1 MSSAFLVD
9 NILNDKDDT
18 HHHNHLSSDSDS
30 DATSTDLKDS
40 YCDSP
45 INEQNITCDDTK
57 LNLSE
62 GILRT
67 YNMIKE
73 NNCINV
79 ELCCAKCGYFQYC
92 KKSLDDDDNPDFK
105 CEKCNSC
112 EFLHE
117 KETILKESV
126 TKPVLKFSVSAI
138 LDKKDCVKVRNGEF
152 FFTIININQLKNLM
166 KSSS

>member
-9 NILNDKDDT
+9 NLLNDKDDT
-18 HHHNHLSSDSDS
+18 HHNHHHHNQLLSDSDS
-30 DATSTDLKDS
+30 DATSGDLKDS

-73 NNCINV
+73 SNCIGV
-79 ELCCAKCGYFQYC
+79 ELCCAKCGYFQFT
-92 KKSLDDDDNPDFK
+92 KKSLDDDDHPDFK

-112 EFLHE
+112 EFHQE
-117 KETILKESV
+117 KETILKDSVV

-138 LDKKDCVKVRNGEF
+138 LGDRKDCVKVRNGE
-152 FFTIININQLKNLM
+152 
-166 KSSS
+166 

>member
-9 NILNDKDDT
+9 NLLNDKEDT
-18 HHHNHLSSDSDS
+18 HHSHQHDHHNQLLSDSDS
-30 DATSTDLKDS
+30 DATTSGDLKDS

-45 INEQNITCDDTK
+45 INEQNLTCDEAK

-73 NNCINV
+73 SNCIGV
-79 ELCCAKCGYFQYC
+79 ELCCAKCGYFQFS
-92 KKSLDDDDNPDFK
+92 KKSLDDDSNPEFK

-112 EFLHE
+112 EFHHE
-117 KETILKESV
+117 KETILKESVV

-138 LDKKDCVKVRNGEF
+138 LGDKNECVKVRNGKF
-152 FFTIININQLKNLM
+152 KKRHLKG
-166 KSSS
+166 